1 MENIRKILLLTSC
14 LFITL
19 GTYAQSINVT
29 GKVIDE
35 EGLEVI
41 GANISVKGS
50 AGVGTITDLNGQYT
64 LKVNNPSKDILVF
77 SFIGMRTQEVHV
89 KGKNGLT

>member
-64 LKVNNPSKDILVF
+64 LKVNNQRYPCLF
-77 SFIGMRTQEVHV
+77 VHRNENPGSTC
-89 KGKNGLT
+89 KGEKTD